1 MIIMI
6 IIMITTIRRGGAGSP
21 RTDGAGA
28 ERGHRQM
35 GAKTQET
42 RKLSLSLSMY
52 IYIYIHTHMY
62 VCVYISLS
70 TSLSLSLSY
79 IYIYTYL
86 YTRHARGGHLVLL
99 MFVLIRFICLC
110 LFYARGGH
118 L

>member
-42 RKLSLSLSMY
+42 RKLSLSLCIYIYIYIYTHICMCVCIYLSLHLSLSLLYIY
-52 IYIYIHTHMY
+52 IYIYIH
-62 VCVYISLS
+62 
-70 TSLSLSLSY
+70 
-79 IYIYTYL
+79 IYIL
-86 YTRHARGGHLVLL
+86 DTRVADIL
-99 MFVLIRFICLC
+99 FYLC
-110 LFYARGGH
+110 LF
-118 L
+118 